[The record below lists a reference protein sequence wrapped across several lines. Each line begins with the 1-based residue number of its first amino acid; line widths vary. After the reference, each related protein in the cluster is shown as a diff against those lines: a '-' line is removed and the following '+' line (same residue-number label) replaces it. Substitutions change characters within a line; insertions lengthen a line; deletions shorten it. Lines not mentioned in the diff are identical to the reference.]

1 MEGLGLELG
10 EELGEAL
17 GLGLELGLGDTLGDD
32 EGVVFVT
39 PEEFF
44 LECEDSFNAPVVAAF
59 CV

>member
-1 MEGLGLELG
+1 MELG

-17 GLGLELGLGDTLGDD
+17 ELGLELELGLGDTLGDG